1 MKHNW
6 IRITLYVSFVFFLAA
21 CNPAGTSNLPENTAL
36 PIPAVE
42 QTREAQ
48 TGTVSPSE
56 EKSQMTPSLPTPE
69 STNMQN
75 LVEKAKEDLAQRLSI
90 AITQISL
97 VEARGVVWPDASMGC
112 PQPGMAYI
120 QVPQDGALIV
130 LQVEGKTYE
139 YHSGGNRG
147 LFLCEKSTKE
157 PALPQLDIQNLT
169 PTSRDKDNPAAST
182 PDNGIPPGE
191 GQ

>member
-1 MKHNW
+1 MKSKWSWSAIIGCLVLLLASCNG
-6 IRITLYVSFVFFLAA
+6 IGTPTLSDKTLAQ
-21 CNPAGTSNLPENTAL
+21 PTSPPMVTN
-36 PIPAVE
+36 
-42 QTREAQ
+42 
-48 TGTVSPSE
+48 TGTESEMTQLTSSPGME
-56 EKSQMTPSLPTPE
+56 SLI
-69 STNMQN
+69 
-75 LVEKAKEDLAQRLSI
+75 EKAREDLAQRL
-90 AITQISL
+90 AVPITQIDL
-97 VEARGVVWPDASMGC
+97 IEAKSVVWPDASMGC

-130 LQVEGKTYE
+130 LQAEGKAYE

-169 PTSRDKDNPAAST
+169 PTSRDKDNSVPST